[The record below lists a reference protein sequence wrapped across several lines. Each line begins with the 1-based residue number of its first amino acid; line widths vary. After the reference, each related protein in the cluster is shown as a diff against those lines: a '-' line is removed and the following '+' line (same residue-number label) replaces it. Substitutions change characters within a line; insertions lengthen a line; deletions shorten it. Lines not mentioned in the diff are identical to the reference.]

1 MDGRHSLPFK
11 KKVVENRCSSD
22 NKQQG
27 KEVNKLSLLSEGHT
41 KQAASD
47 FEGFKWSNIN
57 WKEGRSKYSMV
68 DILEKSAN

>member
-41 KQAASD
+41 KILRD
-47 FEGFKWSNIN
+47 SNGLISIGKKVEVNIQWLISLKSQPIN
-57 WKEGRSKYSMV
+57 
-68 DILEKSAN
+68 